1 MQLCRFSWQ
10 QLQTS
15 LGYRTH
21 LLTATLDLC
30 EKQTS
35 VHSACVPATT
45 ITETEEMFRAP
56 LSHVC
61 FYYLFIYFCIISYN
75 LVNFC
80 QLHPCCWSILRLIN
94 SLAEI
99 PPRLALPP
107 SLSLFSFSLQCFD
120 HSNISNWLPRA
131 LGVGG
136 WRGTGGADKDCLSAP
151 ERAANKRIPLF

>member
-1 MQLCRFSWQ
+1 MGLMWESPPPQIMQLCRFSWQ

-75 LVNFC
+75 LANFC
-80 QLHPCCWSILRLIN
+80 QLHPWCWSILRLTAWRRFLPDLL
-94 SLAEI
+94 SL
-99 PPRLALPP
+99 P
-107 SLSLFSFSLQCFD
+107 LSLFFHFP
-120 HSNISNWLPRA
+120 SNA
-131 LGVGG
+131 LI
-136 WRGTGGADKDCLSAP
+136 TAT
-151 ERAANKRIPLF
+151 